1 MLQAR
6 GVIMCLHASLE
17 TILRRTQG
25 NKNRPLL
32 NVEDPEERLRTLFAQ
47 REAIYRR
54 AGTMILTDGR
64 QLSDIVSHV
73 LRVYRREAADWQRAQ
88 ARVGS

>member
-1 MLQAR
+1 M
-6 GVIMCLHASLE
+6 
-17 TILRRTQG
+17 RRTQG

-32 NVEDPEERLRTLFAQ
+32 NVEDPEERIRTLFAQ

-64 QLSDIVSHV
+64 QLTDIVNHV
-73 LRVYRREAADWQRAQ
+73 LRVYRREAMDWNRAH
-88 ARVGS
+88 ARAAS